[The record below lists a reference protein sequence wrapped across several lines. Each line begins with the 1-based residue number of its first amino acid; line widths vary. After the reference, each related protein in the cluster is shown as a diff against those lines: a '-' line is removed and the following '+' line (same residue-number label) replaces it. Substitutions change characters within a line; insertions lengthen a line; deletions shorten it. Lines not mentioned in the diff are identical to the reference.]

1 MTTTQIADTD
11 VLTLPT
17 LANRPN
23 IFYVPKTSRAFNGL
37 TGKRKQVP
45 LMCALALTVHKAQGL
60 TLPAVIL
67 DFTTAPVGGKLPSR
81 YVALSRT
88 TRLDNIHLL
97 GKPTTVDFVK
107 GAVPDHL
114 RKEDARLQKL
124 QDATLRKYADI
135 TNMHAGV
142 PAAMQVNAPD
152 MAHIPFVGD
161 DGDDDGYLA
170 DMLISPSAS
179 PAPTMLETPAIDTD
193 TLHAPDYSQADDDE
207 WDSDFADNLVLPGNS
222 SPATMCDPPNM
233 SSSEHSDDDKQY
245 DFSHIVSHKG
255 GKHKREYRVRFVG
268 YTQDNDLW
276 FKEADL
282 RMTASEAVDAYE
294 KQLKKR
300 GRKHTK

>member
-1 MTTTQIADTD
+1 MRSTRRADYNPVHGSAPADLKQLVVSLQIHGFSVNDDPLSYQRVHSKTCSKKGASEKRVPFLDTHAEHGKYELSRYKIARVP
-11 VLTLPT
+11 VL
-17 LANRPN
+17 
-23 IFYVPKTSRAFNGL
+23 
-37 TGKRKQVP
+37 
-45 LMCALALTVHKAQGL
+45 
-60 TLPAVIL
+60 
-67 DFTTAPVGGKLPSR
+67 GGFGMLPS
-81 YVALSRT
+81 ATNEPDSLSS
-88 TRLDNIHLL
+88 
-97 GKPTTVDFVK
+97 
-107 GAVPDHL
+107 AVVHS
-114 RKEDARLQKL
+114 
-124 QDATLRKYADI
+124 
-135 TNMHAGV
+135 H
-142 PAAMQVNAPD
+142 APD
-152 MAHIPFVGD
+152 MAHIPFVDD

-222 SPATMCDPPNM
+222 SPATMCDRPNM

-255 GKHKREYRVRFVG
+255 GNLEREYRVRFVG
-268 YTQDNDLW
+268 YTQDHDLW

-294 KQLKKR
+294 KQLSTKKR